1 MVSEFYIYLAVA
13 ILLMTIG
20 RLVWRGNSQTI
31 DWELIVAFVR
41 LDFPAGQRDLAQKI
55 AAGLAEVVGL
65 NIKKLRPEHT
75 LGEIANWAEDRIL
88 VEDLIKVL
96 HIAYGV
102 SCNNKTTF
110 RSLVEEAAKIRAQNI

>member
-1 MVSEFYIYLAVA
+1 MVSDFYIYLAVA

-65 NIKKLRPEHT
+65 KIKKLRPEHT

-88 VEDLIKVL
+88 VEDLTKVL